1 MKSSPCFIAI
11 FFALAACGPLAVA
24 AGQERSRPA
33 WEGTAVV
40 NCDGLKVSLARPRLV
55 ARSRGFLWFPT
66 LHRFSKQHLV
76 AVMSDYA
83 DEARDAPTALVAQSH
98 DGGLTWS
105 DVQAAAYSECAVVQ
119 PSGDTILLP
128 YYLRFQSEEKLTG
141 DYQLMPRGAD
151 KWQSPRHGVEVV
163 GWPRKVGPLDTDLGG
178 AKPEWKLGSFVFN
191 GQTTIAKDGKTHLAT
206 LYGRFA
212 GAKRYSLV
220 VAKSVDGLQWSVESI
235 IADDA
240 CKLDGAVGPCESAL
254 IRLQDGRLLCVY
266 RLNSGV
272 PYGHSFSD
280 DDGKTWS
287 QPQVMAGPHSVQ
299 PSLAISA
306 AGVLALSGGRPGLA
320 VWLNRKGDAQRW
332 ESIDLL
338 AHHNA
343 QIPDKPIRP
352 NQTNTSSYTDVRWLD
367 DRHFLVI
374 YDRIPNGW
382 KAIPADSKE
391 TNSVWVVRGRI
402 E

>member
-1 MKSSPCFIAI
+1 
-11 FFALAACGPLAVA
+11 
-24 AGQERSRPA
+24 
-33 WEGTAVV
+33 
-40 NCDGLKVSLARPRLV
+40 
-55 ARSRGFLWFPT
+55 
-66 LHRFSKQHLV
+66 
-76 AVMSDYA
+76 
-83 DEARDAPTALVAQSH
+83 
-98 DGGLTWS
+98 
-105 DVQAAAYSECAVVQ
+105 
-119 PSGDTILLP
+119 
-128 YYLRFQSEEKLTG
+128 
-141 DYQLMPRGAD
+141 
-151 KWQSPRHGVEVV
+151 
-163 GWPRKVGPLDTDLGG
+163 LGG

-240 CKLDGAVGPCESAL
+240 CKLDGAEGPCESAL